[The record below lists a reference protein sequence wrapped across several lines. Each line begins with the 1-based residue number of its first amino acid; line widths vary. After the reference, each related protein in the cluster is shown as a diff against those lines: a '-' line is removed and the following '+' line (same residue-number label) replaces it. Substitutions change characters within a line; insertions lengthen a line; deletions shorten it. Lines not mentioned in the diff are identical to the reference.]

1 MNQKSKYFDSIR
13 VKPESDRLKAES
25 HASCEV
31 SGCQAPGI
39 HKAPKGR
46 GKDGEYHQ
54 FCMRHVREYNK
65 SFNYFKDM
73 PDTDIAD
80 YQKSAR
86 TGHRPTWSLGANAA
100 AAANADPSG
109 ENVKDTHAFFGD
121 KYSGDEKWKKKPQ
134 RRQIRNA
141 ERKALAALG
150 LDIEAK
156 PKDVKS
162 QYKTL
167 VKRHH
172 PDANGGGQEF
182 EEKLRD
188 IIQAYDYLKKSGFC

>member
-1 MNQKSKYFDSIR
+1 MKSD
-13 VKPESDRLKAES
+13 AQ
-25 HASCEV
+25 ASCEV
-31 SGCQAPGI
+31 PGCQAPGI

-73 PDTDIAD
+73 PDDAILD

-100 AAANADPSG
+100 AAANAEADGPDG
-109 ENVKDTHAFFGD
+109 KAADAKGYFGD
-121 KYSGDEKWKKKPQ
+121 KYSGNGEWKKRPE

-141 ERKALAALG
+141 ERKALTSLG
-150 LDIEAK
+150 LGIEAK
-156 PKDVKS
+156 PEQVKS
-162 QYKTL
+162 QYKML